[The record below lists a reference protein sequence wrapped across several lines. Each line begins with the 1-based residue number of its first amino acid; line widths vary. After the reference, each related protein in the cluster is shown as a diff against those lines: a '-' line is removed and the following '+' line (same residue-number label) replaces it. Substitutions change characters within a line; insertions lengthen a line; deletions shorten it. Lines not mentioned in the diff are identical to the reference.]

1 MLQQLLYILCISLI
15 CCSWGLPPLLLLKRS
30 LFTDAVW
37 YRSKAGLIAFLF
49 LLGCMT
55 LGLLSSWL
63 YLFIPLRYPMVLT
76 LTALQL
82 LITLG
87 TGHGRLMRIWS
98 SLPSSGP
105 LNGLPLFFF
114 IICIFLFLLLG
125 CLPTANTDTRIY
137 HLQIVEWASRYP
149 AVPGIANLFPRL
161 GLGSNWLLLIG
172 SFHIPGRNDFF
183 YLNSALVIWLFVW
196 LFHQWYYHWRNRS
209 HRQLSLFYFLLL
221 AYSLFD
227 WELFRNTASSTS
239 YDPIVT
245 TCLLL
250 LLCCWVECIL
260 LDGKEPAPSLL
271 FVSIA
276 LSALG
281 FKLSGFFVLI
291 LLAYHLFRHRRLPYY
306 GIFTAIAFLVIVTPV
321 LVKNYIITGYP
332 LFPLP
337 LSIGRPD
344 WQLPTGML
352 KHLNNYIVL
361 SNRFLNSP
369 FVNSVAFREHH
380 ALWFASWFKALV
392 PQHKLII
399 LLTVVSIVT
408 VFIHKKWP
416 GGHRNI
422 RIIMLLLLLMEIA
435 WFFTAPSPRF
445 SYASLLCTAFLP
457 LSLLIGQ
464 AIPDALYRIGMLIA
478 ICSILIYIPVRMNAS
493 FHATTLLRPQPFS
506 NVDDRPLSIDGVQYH
521 HPERPV
527 KGYFCLLGSL
537 PLPCTCQINPFL
549 QPRGPSLSDGFR
561 MSPAPDSAFVH
572 QYNY

>member
-1 MLQQLLYILCISLI
+1 MLQQLLYILCTSLI

-30 LFTDAVW
+30 LFADMVW
-37 YRSKAGLIAFLF
+37 YRSKAGFIAFLF

-63 YLFIPLRYPMVLT
+63 YLFIPLRYPAMLALT
-76 LTALQL
+76 GLQL
-82 LITLG
+82 SITVW
-87 TGHGRLMRIWS
+87 TGRGRLRRLWS
-98 SLPSSGP
+98 SLPASGP
-105 LNGLPLFFF
+105 LKGLPLLFF
-114 IICIFLFLLLG
+114 ILCIFLFLLLG

-137 HLQIVEWASRYP
+137 HLQIVEWASAYP
-149 AVPGIANLFPRL
+149 AVPGVVNLFPRL

-172 SFHIPGRNDFF
+172 FFHIPGQQNFF
-183 YLNSALVIWLFVW
+183 YLNTSLVIWLFVW
-196 LFHQWYYHWRNRS
+196 LFHQWYYHWRNGS
-209 HRQLSLFYFLLL
+209 HQQLSLFYFLLL

-271 FVSIA
+271 FVFIA

-281 FKLSGFFVLI
+281 FKLSGFFILI

-306 GIFTAIAFLVIVTPV
+306 GIFAASAFLLIVTPV

-337 LSIGRPD
+337 LSIGSPD
-344 WQLPTGML
+344 WKLPGGML
-352 KHLNNYIVL
+352 NLLNNYIVL

-369 FVNSVAFREHH
+369 FVNSVAFREQH
-380 ALWFASWFKALV
+380 AVWFAAWFKAMV
-392 PQHKLII
+392 PQHKLI
-399 LLTVVSIVT
+399 LLLSVVSFFL
-408 VFIHKKWP
+408 VFIKKKWP
-416 GGHRNI
+416 GGHAHI
-422 RIIMLLLLLMEIA
+422 RIFMLLLLLMEIA

-445 SYASLLCTAFLP
+445 SYATLLCTAFLP
-457 LSLLIGQ
+457 LSLFIGHL
-464 AIPDALYRIGMLIA
+464 IPDAPYRIGTLAA
-478 ICSILIYIPVRMNAS
+478 ICCILIYIPVKTNAS
-493 FHATTLLRPQPFS
+493 FRATTLLRPQPFT
-506 NVDDRPLSIDGVQYH
+506 NINDCPLSIDGAPYH
-521 HPERPV
+521 HPEKPAS
-527 KGYFCLLGSL
+527 GYICLLGSL

-561 MSPAPDSAFVH
+561 MSPAPDSVFVR
-572 QYNY
+572 QYKY